1 MTASLG
7 AALALAVLLQASPD
21 ESLNRRVDRF
31 VAGDDTQGESIRA
44 AGLPAMR
51 LLFPLRSKP
60 GVKRLMREIRQAGT
74 SVDDQ
79 QQAQRL
85 AKAQPSLGGEDRPFL
100 SALVA
105 VMGEE
110 VRWGVHLPE
119 LDRVSRLRVRWD
131 RDGFRLEAL
140 EELCGAATLD
150 FAFRGGMVLIAAP
163 EYLWPLPPAA
173 SPLAAEDEE
182 RVKTL
187 IVRLGLDSPAEREK
201 AEREL
206 RSYGA
211 PIAPFLVEPATRG
224 EPEVRM
230 RCHRLLADLQAPPPA
245 PPQMFLMI
253 ACRQA
258 RSWEDGPECVCEQ
271 TSPTITLL
279 PKAPTGERFEG
290 IQLSGDSGLL
300 RGPRSG
306 GRERITL
313 KGNVAVQGPGGLLLR
328 ADEVVVDL
336 VNQTLTCRGAAV
348 DVTPKK

>member
-1 MTASLG
+1 
-7 AALALAVLLQASPD
+7 
-21 ESLNRRVDRF
+21 
-31 VAGDDTQGESIRA
+31 
-44 AGLPAMR
+44 
-51 LLFPLRSKP
+51 
-60 GVKRLMREIRQAGT
+60 
-74 SVDDQ
+74 
-79 QQAQRL
+79 
-85 AKAQPSLGGEDRPFL
+85 
-100 SALVA
+100 
-105 VMGEE
+105 
-110 VRWGVHLPE
+110 
-119 LDRVSRLRVRWD
+119 
-131 RDGFRLEAL
+131 
-140 EELCGAATLD
+140 
-150 FAFRGGMVLIAAP
+150 
-163 EYLWPLPPAA
+163 
-173 SPLAAEDEE
+173 
-182 RVKTL
+182 
-187 IVRLGLDSPAEREK
+187 
-201 AEREL
+201 
-206 RSYGA
+206 
-211 PIAPFLVEPATRG
+211 
-224 EPEVRM
+224 M